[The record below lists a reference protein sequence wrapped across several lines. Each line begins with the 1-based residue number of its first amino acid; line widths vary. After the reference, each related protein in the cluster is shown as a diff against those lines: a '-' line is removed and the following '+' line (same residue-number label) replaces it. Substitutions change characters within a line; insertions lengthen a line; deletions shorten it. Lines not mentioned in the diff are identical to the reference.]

1 MRKEAVK
8 LQHLMKM
15 KMRMILKANMSW
27 FVDQEELERCTN

>member
-8 LQHLMKM
+8 IQHLM
-15 KMRMILKANMSW
+15 KMRMILKANMSL